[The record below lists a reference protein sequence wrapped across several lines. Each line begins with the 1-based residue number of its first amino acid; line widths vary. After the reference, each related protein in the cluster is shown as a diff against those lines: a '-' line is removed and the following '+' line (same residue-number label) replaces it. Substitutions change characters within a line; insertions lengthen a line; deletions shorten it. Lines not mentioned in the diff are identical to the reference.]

1 MGLLARGGG
10 EEDEERGEFS
20 IAGMDQLDGGAPTE
34 TEYVLDEWSEDD
46 RVVLRERLETLGVPH
61 RWEGPALVVAA
72 ADEAWTERVMDQVE
86 ADLDDARA
94 QEAAGTV
101 GYDLTEWDD
110 DSCKKLMDLLEVDA
124 IPYQLDGDELFVD
137 GADED
142 RVDELITAVL
152 DPDAVVPAAEGGFDV
167 MSELFVATDVLSHD
181 PDDRA
186 GTRSLLAAT
195 QQAVVQGPPY
205 GMEPVWWDGVVKQA
219 QGLAATLGAD
229 PLDPEVVVEQ
239 ATVLRDHLRPFI

>member
-20 IAGMDQLDGGAPTE
+20 IAGLDGFDGGAPTE

-61 RWEGPALVVAA
+61 RWEGPALVIAA
-72 ADEAWTERVMDQVE
+72 ADEAWAERVMDQVE

-94 QEAAGTV
+94 HEAAGTV

-110 DSCKKLMDLLEVDA
+110 ESCKQLMDLLEADG

-137 GADED
+137 SADEE
-142 RVDELITAVL
+142 RADELVNAVL
-152 DPDAVVPAAEGGFDV
+152 DPGAVVPPAEGGGDV
-167 MSELFVATDVLSHD
+167 MSELFVAADVLTHD

-186 GTRSLLAAT
+186 GTRALRAAAD
-195 QQAVVQGPPY
+195 QAVAQGPPY
-205 GMEPVWWDGVVKQA
+205 GMEAEWWDDVVEQA
-219 QGLAATLGAD
+219 QGISSALAAEPA
-229 PLDPEVVVEQ
+229 DPEVVAEL
-239 ATVLRDHLRPFI
+239 ATALRDHLRPYI